1 MLGNFGSPSV
11 SLVGVTDRFAYQRKK
26 AIIRPKGQTTAIKTE
41 PKFFLRRHYRQPNH
55 CTSITEY
62 SATVLAHELVDV
74 LGGI

>member
-41 PKFFLRRHYRQPNH
+41 PKFFLRRYSSNPPVANQLAVTVCDFKSR
-55 CTSITEY
+55 SIPC
-62 SATVLAHELVDV
+62 AK
-74 LGGI
+74 IM